1 MSILNVHTTANFF
14 VKVKKLKI
22 KRANTLIMTKSR
34 KKALKEEA
42 EGLSQELD
50 SAIISLAHDRFAIR
64 QDQSLRKLAERRAE
78 LDAFIPT
85 LDTGDSVDLTKGI
98 SEKISDLVKDKKYG
112 HIDDVYEI
120 LKASG
125 ANIENPKKK
134 EVEEKEK
141 EKEREKEPEK
151 NILSEV
157 LFSPEISDEQLN
169 ENNKKIYEFLI
180 ASGNEPA
187 ADYVL
192 DLLTRPEI
200 TAKDVDGLA
209 ANTLELKKLSEINNK
224 ILQKLLEIE
233 ESMVDEQD
241 TSVDLP
247 KKEERTQAVALGVN
261 KSTPG
266 IEKVEG
272 GFGIGLDDVIAGL
285 MAGGLTKKLAGMFSF
300 GKNNTPDANKRKRP
314 KKISGE
320 IKKPGSTDVKKTSGK
335 NKSGKILRKMTK
347 LAKFVPF
354 VGTVIAGGT
363 AIYNAVEGYNS
374 ASDILEKPE
383 KELSEAEKIAAATGF
398 VVQEFTSIPWVSDG
412 IPAKETA
419 ETLIDFAN
427 DIFPSEETTSET
439 EVSQII
445 DKKKEIQRQVDAI
458 KPDVI
463 KEKSMIEVEEGY
475 IETVNQTKK
484 YDVNKSLF
492 ANNSVSNVSINTI
505 TAPETQET
513 INSFE
518 LFDK

>member
-1 MSILNVHTTANFF
+1 MSITNVHTTVDFF
-14 VKVKKLKI
+14 IKVKKLKI

-85 LDTGDSVDLTKGI
+85 LDTGDSVDLKKGI
-98 SEKISDLVKDKKYG
+98 SEKISNLVKDKKYG

-120 LKASG
+120 LKTSG

-134 EVEEKEK
+134 EDKEEKK
-141 EKEREKEPEK
+141 KEPEK

-169 ENNKKIYEFLI
+169 ENNKKIYEFLL

-200 TAKDVDGLA
+200 TAKDVNGLA

-247 KKEERTQAVALGVN
+247 KKEERPQAVALGVN

-300 GKNNTPDANKRKRP
+300 GKNKTPDADNGKRP
-314 KKISGE
+314 KKVSGE
-320 IKKPGSTDVKKTSGK
+320 IKKPDAKKPDSTDAKKTSGK

-374 ASDILEKPE
+374 APDILEKPE

-427 DIFPSEETTSET
+427 DIFPTEDTTSEKDIA
-439 EVSQII
+439 QI
-445 DKKKEIQRQVDAI
+445 KARKGEIQKQVDAI

-475 IETVNQTKK
+475 IETVNQTRN
-484 YDVNKSLF
+484 YDVKKSSY
-492 ANNSVSNVSINTI
+492 ANNSASNVSINTV
-505 TAPETQET
+505 TASNTQET